1 MQCPACGSD
10 TAPALSR
17 CPRCDAPLPAPP
29 PPGDETV
36 TSLSPEP
43 WSIPEPEIW
52 RPPPPPKRSPLPYV
66 ALGAGV
72 VLLAAVA
79 LAIVFWPASD
89 KDPGPLLGS
98 PAQQTQVPDTQS
110 GSSGDAA
117 PRLNQQAGQV
127 DTLLTE
133 MAGTRNELGGAVT
146 GGCQTAALERVRS
159 QREEQLAKAR
169 NLQVDA
175 LENGPELRDALIRAL
190 EAAIE
195 SNRRYLAVAPGCPT
209 ESEVAS
215 VNERASEAKRAFID
229 YWRPNAERAGLDVR
243 DADEI

>member
-1 MQCPACGSD
+1 
-10 TAPALSR
+10 
-17 CPRCDAPLPAPP
+17 
-29 PPGDETV
+29 
-36 TSLSPEP
+36 
-43 WSIPEPEIW
+43 
-52 RPPPPPKRSPLPYV
+52 V

-79 LAIVFWPASD
+79 LAIVFWPAST
-89 KDPGPLLGS
+89 KDPGPPLGS
-98 PAQQTQVPDTQS
+98 PAQQTRS